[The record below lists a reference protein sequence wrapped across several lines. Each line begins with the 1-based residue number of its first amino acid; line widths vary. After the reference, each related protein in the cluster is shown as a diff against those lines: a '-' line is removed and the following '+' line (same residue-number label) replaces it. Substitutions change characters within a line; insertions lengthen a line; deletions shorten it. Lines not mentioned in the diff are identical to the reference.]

1 MNFLKNLQFIIEYVF
16 VRLLAM
22 IFSSLAWKK
31 CSAAGAALGLLA
43 SMLFRRRF
51 RLTMENL
58 QLAFPGKSGGE
69 IKTTARQSWEN
80 MGRTA
85 SEFAKALSLDRAELL
100 KHCLIQNTEKMLSYL
115 KAGKGVIIHLG
126 HLVNWEVVGIAFGAA
141 GLEMCAIARRIK
153 NPYINAWVTAL
164 RQRYGGV
171 VIPHKNPFFR
181 SAKALKQGKILG
193 ILMDQNMPRGDT
205 FLPFFGRQAATTP
218 ITALLSLKTGAPIFP
233 LHVTRG
239 PDGITAVL
247 EEPIIP
253 SGECT
258 PENVDDLLARLNLK
272 LEDWIR
278 QDPGMWLWMHNRWKR
293 SYEAKKSGSP
303 CKAGQSCAKSQGCI
317 P

>member
-1 MNFLKNLQFIIEYVF
+1 MNFFKNLQFRIEYVF
-16 VRLLAM
+16 VRILAA
-22 IFSSLAWKK
+22 IFSSLPWKK
-31 CSAAGAALGLLA
+31 CSAAGGALGVFA

-51 RLTMENL
+51 RLTIENL
-58 QLAFPGKSGGE
+58 SLAFPGKGGSE
-69 IKTTARQSWEN
+69 IKTIARQSWKN

-85 SEFAKALSLDRAELL
+85 AEFGKAFSLDREELL
-100 KHCLIQNTEKMLSYL
+100 KRCSIQNTQTMLSYL

-126 HLVNWEVVGIAFGAA
+126 HIANWEVMGIVFGAS

-153 NPYINAWVTAL
+153 NPYVNTWVTVM

-193 ILMDQNMPRGDT
+193 ILMDQNMPKGDT

-233 LHVTRG
+233 LHVMRET
-239 PDGITAVL
+239 DGITAVL

-258 PENVDDLLARLNLK
+258 NENVNALLARLNLK

-278 QDPGMWLWMHNRWKR
+278 QDPGMWLWAHNRWKR
-293 SYEAKKSGSP
+293 SYEAKKNGSP
-303 CKAGQSCAKSQGCI
+303 SSKDIKKRQSVRH